1 MNKLSIVIPVY
12 CNEGNLLPLYEDLSK
27 EVLNQKDISFELV
40 FVDDG
45 SYDRSWEVL
54 NELKKKDDRI
64 ICMRLSR
71 NFGSHAAILCGLE
84 HASGD
89 CAVIKAADMQEPS
102 SLILDMYREWQ
113 NGYNVV
119 LAVRQ
124 AREDQSFFSELYY
137 TLTRKFIFPNM
148 PKHGFDIFLVD
159 RKVIK
164 VLENLDEKNSAIT
177 GQILWS
183 GFKTK
188 EVLYTRKQ
196 RQIGKGKWTLKKKI
210 RLVMDTLF
218 SFSSLP
224 ISFIT
229 FIGILSISLS
239 FLWACY
245 IVIQR
250 LKGNI
255 YVEGYTTLMVFQLF
269 SFGIT
274 MLTLGLIGNYLWRAF
289 DASRRRPVYIVED
302 ENEKE
307 DPR

>member
-54 NELKKKDDRI
+54 NELKKRDDRI

-84 HASGD
+84 HSSGD
-89 CAVIKAADMQEPS
+89 CAVIKAADMQESS

-113 NGYNVV
+113 NGYNVI

-183 GFKTK
+183 GFRTK

-229 FIGILSISLS
+229 FIGVLSISLS

>member
-54 NELKKKDDRI
+54 NELKKRDDRI

-84 HASGD
+84 HSSGD
-89 CAVIKAADMQEPS
+89 CAVIKAADMQESS

-183 GFKTK
+183 GFRTK

>member
-1 MNKLSIVIPVY
+1 
-12 CNEGNLLPLYEDLSK
+12 LYEDLSK

-183 GFKTK
+183 GFRTK

>member
-84 HASGD
+84 HSSGD
-89 CAVIKAADMQEPS
+89 CAVIKAADMQESS

-113 NGYNVV
+113 NGYNVI

-183 GFKTK
+183 GFRTK

-229 FIGILSISLS
+229 FIGVLSISLS